1 MCRKSHEDKDFMAN
15 FHITVCVQVK
25 THTNNIH
32 IHTHHS
38 HANTRTQQ
46 EKKKCYNQHNHTE
59 MSRDFISSERRLEEQ
74 KTHFHRLNMI
84 SIYIEC
90 FTEATP
96 KLWLMG
102 ES

>member
-1 MCRKSHEDKDFMAN
+1 MTTCTERAMKTHFMAN

-46 EKKKCYNQHNHTE
+46 EKKICYNQHNHTE
-59 MSRDFISSERRLEEQ
+59 MSRDFVSSERRLEEQ
-74 KTHFHRLNMI
+74 KTHFHRLNVI
-84 SIYIEC
+84 FIFI
-90 FTEATP
+90 
-96 KLWLMG
+96 
-102 ES
+102 